1 MPAFLCTPPRPMPNV
16 IKLSKTGAH
25 KKYPPRKVELGI
37 FCFGKSC
44 LLRGQDNDLSLVNG
58 VGVHKTV
65 GVALEDG
72 LVLHQTGIFHS
83 VQTRNK
89 LEDVR
94 SFSGKHQLP
103 D

>member
-1 MPAFLCTPPRPMPNV
+1 MPAFLCKKPPGQCPNV
-16 IKLSKTGAH
+16 SKLSKNGTH
-25 KKYPPRKVELGI
+25 KKYPPRKVEVGI

-72 LVLHQTGIFHS
+72 LVLHQIP
-83 VQTRNK
+83 K
-89 LEDVR
+89 LFIQNGME
-94 SFSGKHQLP
+94 
-103 D
+103 

>member
-1 MPAFLCTPPRPMPNV
+1 MPAFLCKKPPGQWTGV

-25 KKYPPRKVELGI
+25 KKYPPRKVEVGI

-44 LLRGQDNDLSLVNG
+44 LLRGQDDDLSLKDG

-72 LVLHQTGIFHS
+72 LGLHQIP
-83 VQTRNK
+83 K
-89 LEDVR
+89 LFIQNGME
-94 SFSGKHQLP
+94 
-103 D
+103 